1 MLSSAVS
8 SDRYKSENAY
18 NTVTVVTVQ
27 MICNSVFPK
36 SKTLTASSYNFSN
49 LVLYFCDSLF
59 MCLFQKPCKAGK
71 D

>member
-8 SDRYKSENAY
+8 SDRCKSENAY
-18 NTVTVVTVQ
+18 SAVPVQ
-27 MICNSVFPK
+27 MICNSVFLK
-36 SKTLTASSYNFSN
+36 LTASYYTSTTLALF
-49 LVLYFCDSLF
+49 FCDSLF